1 LGNRISKEAREN
13 RFPGTASIHEA
24 AGRSGALPSHIKPVS
39 AAMTV
44 AGPALPVCCPPGDNL
59 WIHRALFEAK
69 PGEVLVVDC
78 GSGDEYG
85 YWGEIMATSALAQG
99 VAGLVITG
107 GVRDSLALIALGLPT
122 FSGRIC
128 IRGTGKDPSGD
139 GAVGEPVIIGGI
151 MINRGDLVIGDA
163 DGVLVLP
170 AGSAE
175 AAVAAARE
183 RDDKEVDILKRVRAG
198 QPTLEVYN
206 L

>member
-1 LGNRISKEAREN
+1 
-13 RFPGTASIHEA
+13 
-24 AGRSGALPSHIKPVS
+24 
-39 AAMTV
+39 
-44 AGPALPVCCPPGDNL
+44 
-59 WIHRALFEAK
+59 
-69 PGEVLVVDC
+69 
-78 GSGDEYG
+78 
-85 YWGEIMATSALAQG
+85 MATSALAQG

-107 GVRDSLALIALGLPT
+107 GVRDSLALIVLGLPT

-139 GAVGEPVIIGGI
+139 GAVGEPVFIGSI